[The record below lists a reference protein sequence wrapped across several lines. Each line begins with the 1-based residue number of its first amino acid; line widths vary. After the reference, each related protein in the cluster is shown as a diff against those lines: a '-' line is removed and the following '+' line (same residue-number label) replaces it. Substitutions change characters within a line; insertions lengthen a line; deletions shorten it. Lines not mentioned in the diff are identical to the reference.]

1 MNIRDFENNKYY
13 KHIRSIGQRAV
24 VYNNKIDKEIDLFS
38 DLTNTE
44 KKMIKKIFIKL
55 IKELD
60 NVKQKY
66 KYYLYNS
73 FSKSFF
79 CIVFLRSIYQR

>member
-13 KHIRSIGQRAV
+13 KHISSIGERAV

-60 NVKQKY
+60 NVK
-66 KYYLYNS
+66 
-73 FSKSFF
+73 
-79 CIVFLRSIYQR
+79 

>member
-1 MNIRDFENNKYY
+1 MNIKDFENNKYY
-13 KHIRSIGQRAV
+13 KHISSIGVRAV

-60 NVKQKY
+60 NVK
-66 KYYLYNS
+66 
-73 FSKSFF
+73 
-79 CIVFLRSIYQR
+79 

>member
-1 MNIRDFENNKYY
+1 MNIKDFENNKYY
-13 KHIRSIGQRAV
+13 KHISSIGERAV

-38 DLTNTE
+38 DLTKQE

-60 NVKQKY
+60 NVK
-66 KYYLYNS
+66 
-73 FSKSFF
+73 
-79 CIVFLRSIYQR
+79 

>member
-1 MNIRDFENNKYY
+1 MNIKDFENNKYY
-13 KHIRSIGQRAV
+13 KHISSIGERAV

-60 NVKQKY
+60 NVK
-66 KYYLYNS
+66 
-73 FSKSFF
+73 
-79 CIVFLRSIYQR
+79 